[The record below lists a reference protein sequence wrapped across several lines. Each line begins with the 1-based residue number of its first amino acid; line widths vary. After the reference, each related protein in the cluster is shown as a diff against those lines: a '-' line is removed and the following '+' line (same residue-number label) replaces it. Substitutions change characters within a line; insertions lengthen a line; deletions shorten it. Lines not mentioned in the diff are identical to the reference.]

1 MNFNVFSDTTDGW
14 YRSLSTALK
23 VAEDAFLALGL
34 LVVGAIT
41 AYVVV
46 ATLVVSFGGWF
57 L

>member
-1 MNFNVFSDTTDGW
+1 MNFNAFDGTTDGL
-14 YRSLSTALK
+14 YRSLGSVLG

-34 LVVGAIT
+34 LVVGSIT

-46 ATLVVSFGGWF
+46 ATLVVSVGGWF

>member
-1 MNFNVFSDTTDGW
+1 MNFNVFSSTTDGL
-14 YRSLSTALK
+14 YRSLDTALE

-34 LVVGAIT
+34 LVVGSIT

-46 ATLVVSFGGWF
+46 ATLVVSLVGLF